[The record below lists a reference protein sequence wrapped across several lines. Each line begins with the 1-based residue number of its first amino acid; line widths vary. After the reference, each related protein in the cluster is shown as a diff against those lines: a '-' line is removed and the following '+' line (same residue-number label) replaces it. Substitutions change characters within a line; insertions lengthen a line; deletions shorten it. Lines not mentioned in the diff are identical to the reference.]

1 MDLDTTL
8 AALAADPHHA
18 VDLAELS
25 LHLAAD
31 EYPDLD
37 IPVYL
42 ARLDVLADTLRGRLH
57 GPLTFRVA
65 ELTTLL
71 FEDAGF
77 AGNADDYYD
86 PRNSYLCDV
95 LDRKLGIPI
104 TLSVLAVSVGGR
116 AGLDAAGVG
125 LPGHF
130 VAKVTDDDGACVV
143 FDPFN
148 GGQFLDEAAC
158 EQLVSAVTGQPFE
171 LSAEALAAAPPG
183 AIAARMLNNL
193 KGAYLRQSDFGR
205 AARVISRL
213 LQLLPGDHVQRRDL
227 GVALVHAGQPGRAI
241 GHLQAYL
248 DLVPDAAD
256 ADEVRTF
263 LGDAKSA
270 VARWN

>member
-1 MDLDTTL
+1 MNLDSTL
-8 AALAADPHHA
+8 AALAADPHHP

-37 IPVYL
+37 IPTYL
-42 ARLDVLADTLRGRLH
+42 ARLDVLADTLRPRLH
-57 GPLTFRVA
+57 GPLASQTA
-65 ELTTLL
+65 ELSALL

-104 TLSVLAVSVGGR
+104 TLSLLAVAVGER
-116 AGLDAAGVG
+116 AGLDVAGVG

-130 VAKVTDDDGACVV
+130 VAKVTDGEACVV

-148 GGQFLDEAAC
+148 GGGFLDESAC

-171 LSAEALAAAPPG
+171 LTDGTLDATPPG
-183 AIAARMLNNL
+183 AVAVRMLNNL
-193 KGAYLRQSDFGR
+193 KGAYLRLSDFGR
-205 AARVISRL
+205 AARVIGRL
-213 LQLLPGDHVQRRDL
+213 IQLMPGDPVQRRDL
-227 GVALVHAGQPGRAI
+227 GVSLIRAGKPGRAI
-241 GHLQAYL
+241 DHLRAYL

-263 LGDAKSA
+263 LGDAKAA